1 MKRWAWIPL
10 IALLVMGAAAA
21 AFFLLKAEPPQP
33 ESHSAA
39 ALTDPVIDA
48 AEVQGAPSRLAA
60 QRYDALQSEKER
72 EAHVRWVAQQ
82 GWATWEAPILKS
94 AILSDPSETVQAAA
108 LEESI
113 RLARKAGG
121 SAPTSVVR
129 LGLASNKGNTRAAAL
144 KAARE
149 HGDPNFVQELIEL
162 VNDRD
167 PYAAMAL
174 NALAHTNSVD
184 AHTKIRDVAASE
196 DGDRK
201 LRERAIALLGITK
214 DKQALSLL
222 NDLIVGDDE
231 LLRRLAS
238 EVVKVI
244 TAE

>member
-10 IALLVMGAAAA
+10 IALLVLGAAVAV
-21 AFFLLKAEPPQP
+21 FQLFIVDSPEPGSYPAE
-33 ESHSAA
+33 
-39 ALTDPVIDA
+39 ALSDPLIEA
-48 AEVQGAPSRLAA
+48 AEVQDTPSRLAA
-60 QRYDALQSEKER
+60 QRYDALQSEEER

-149 HGDPNFVQELIEL
+149 HADPVFVSELIQL
-162 VNDRD
+162 VDEND

-174 NALAHTNSVD
+174 NALAYTS
-184 AHTKIRDVAASE
+184 AAEASAKITEVAGNANAE
-196 DGDRK
+196 RK
-201 LRERAIALLGITK
+201 LRERAIALLAVTK
-214 DKQALSLL
+214 DPEARTLLLDLSM
-222 NDLIVGDDE
+222 GSDE
-231 LLRRLAS
+231 SLARLAH
-238 EVVKVI
+238 EVLK
-244 TAE
+244 AFD